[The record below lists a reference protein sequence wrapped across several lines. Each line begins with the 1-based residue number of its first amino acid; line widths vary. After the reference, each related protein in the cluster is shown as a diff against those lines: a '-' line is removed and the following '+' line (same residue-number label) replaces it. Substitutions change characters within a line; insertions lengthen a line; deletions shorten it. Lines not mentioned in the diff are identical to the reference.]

1 MGMVEWSR
9 VRGHLTLGLLIL
21 SLSAGAASAAEKLHV
36 TGSLWTPYIDADLP
50 EGGLAT
56 DLVRTALTDAG
67 YELEAKIERWPR
79 AYEGAAIGLYDVVA
93 AVWRTAEREQDLLFS
108 EPYLF
113 NDIVL
118 LTRPGVLVDFQAL
131 EDLAGYRIGVV
142 RDYAYDEAFDNH
154 PGLTRV
160 VNNQLIQNLLLLRQ
174 GRLDLVIADRWSALY
189 HIAAYLP
196 EDAARFRLL
205 AKPVASQGLTLG
217 VSRQNPQAAK
227 IVDNFNTA
235 IAAMKADGR
244 FAKIV
249 EKHQSA
255 MADLAVVR

>member
-1 MGMVEWSR
+1 MGMVEWSK
-9 VRGHLTLGLLIL
+9 VRGYVTLGLLIL
-21 SLSAGAASAAEKLHV
+21 SLSAGAASAAEKLYV

-118 LTRPGVLVDFQAL
+118 LTRPGVLVDFQIL

-160 VNNQLIQNLLLLRQ
+160 VSNQLIQNLLLLRQ
-174 GRLDLVIADRWSALY
+174 GRLGLVIAD
-189 HIAAYLP
+189 
-196 EDAARFRLL
+196 RFRLL

-217 VSRQNPQAAK
+217 VSKQNPNAAR
-227 IVDNFNTA
+227 IVDDFNKA
-235 IAAMKADGR
+235 VAAMKADNR

-249 EKHQSA
+249 EKHQSS
-255 MADLAVVR
+255 MADLAIVRESISS